1 MTQPLYNVPNMISYV
16 RILLI
21 PALAILIGLMHPEL
35 GKDANW
41 TYAAWATIIFS
52 LAGVSDLVDGYYARK
67 YKAVSTMGKFIDP
80 MADKLIHM
88 TAMIMLIPLGRLPA
102 WVVVVLLFRE
112 IFITGVRAVAAGEG
126 LIIPAADAGK
136 MKTVWLNFG
145 LGGMIYFYPIL
156 AGTRWEVNIYGT
168 AVLCMVLGFLFSVI
182 SAIMYTTQFIK
193 VINKR

>member
-21 PALAILIGLMHPEL
+21 PALAILMGLMNPEL
-35 GKDANW
+35 GKDANGA
-41 TYAAWATIIFS
+41 YAAWATIIFS

-102 WVVVVLLFRE
+102 WVVVILLFRE

-145 LGGMIYFYPIL
+145 LGGMIYFYPL
-156 AGTRWEVNIYGT
+156 FAGTRWEINVYGT
-168 AVLCMVLGFLFSVI
+168 AVLCMALGFLFSVI
-182 SAIMYTTQFIK
+182 SAIMYTVQFIK